1 MFCKHI
7 QSKRRL
13 RRTSQPTPS
22 VIFIFRTSKF
32 HVSLLLITSFL
43 VLVAIPNLID
53 SLLRLNDK
61 QPGYALLLYIGVSN
75 SLSDTVD
82 FVIYVLMY
90 KPPRTLLLAKVAT
103 VRRWFDSKLHGM
115 SNDGGGGGGDHCVVM
130 RLRNSHVITTSSS
143 NNIHLSIYSTWQT
156 EAVNLT
162 LYSTTTPVDISEE
175 THRSLLTFT

>member
-1 MFCKHI
+1 MFAILSYTLMFCKHI

-103 VRRWFDSKLHGM
+103 VRRWFDSKLRRM
-115 SNDGGGGGGDHCVVM
+115 SNDGGGGGGGDHCVVM

-143 NNIHLSIYSTWQT
+143 NNIHWVTKMWW
-156 EAVNLT
+156 
-162 LYSTTTPVDISEE
+162 
-175 THRSLLTFT
+175 